1 MEALKLELGAE
12 TVQHIFAQCSNGEE
26 ADTVDDDIMIM
37 PAVTSDSDMMQS
49 SSDEDSLGCCK
60 EDAI

>member
-1 MEALKLELGAE
+1 METMQLELGAE
-12 TVQHIFAQCSNGEE
+12 TVQHILAQCSNGE